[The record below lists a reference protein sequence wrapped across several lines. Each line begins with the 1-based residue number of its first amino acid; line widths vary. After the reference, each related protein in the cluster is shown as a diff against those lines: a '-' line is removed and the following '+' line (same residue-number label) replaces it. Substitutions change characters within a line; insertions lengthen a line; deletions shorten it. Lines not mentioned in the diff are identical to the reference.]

1 MTTPIRR
8 RAIAGLAALF
18 AVAAALFA
26 IASSQTATPA
36 TGAALKPAQSGSGES
51 LTNGK
56 KGGTLTV
63 YDSEDFEHL
72 DPGESYFALDYEI
85 MYATQMPLFEY
96 LPNNTTVAA
105 PMLASGPAVISGGG
119 KTITVHI
126 KPNVHFSPPV
136 NRAVTSAD
144 VAYAIERGAN
154 PNVANPYFQ
163 PYFGDIVGA
172 AKAAGGPIA
181 GITTPNSTTIVFKL
195 TQPTADLLIGALS
208 LPISA
213 PVPQS
218 YAAPMDAKKPTQYGT
233 SSEVFTGPYML
244 QSDATGKFLGLGY
257 QPGKSAALVRNP
269 NWLASTDPAPAYL
282 DKININIGGASQVIG
297 LQVLKG
303 SDSVQNDTP
312 TNANVQ
318 LAYTKYYS
326 QLYAVPGAGDHYV
339 SLNNAKGPFSNVN
352 IRRAAYAA
360 LDRAA
365 IVKIAGGSIV
375 GSVATHFITPGSAG
389 YAQSGGAAGPNY
401 PWNRYPTGN
410 LAVAEKYMKA
420 AGYPSGKYTGNAT
433 IKIVQANN
441 GNSPEEGAVVKDA
454 LTELGFN
461 AKLVLVDQS
470 VLYAKY
476 CGVPAAEVD
485 ACPSVG
491 WIRDFADPQTILYV
505 PFWGPAITPTNN
517 SNWGQVNNPAINAAM
532 VKATYVVGA
541 AARAAAWA
549 KIDDMLVQ
557 QAVAIPWIF
566 DNQPNIESGNVRGIN
581 DLWDVGEWDYT
592 YTSLKNP

>member
-8 RAIAGLAALF
+8 RAIVALAALF
-18 AVAAALFA
+18 AAAAALFA
-26 IASSQTATPA
+26 FASSQSTPA
-36 TGAALKPAQSGSGES
+36 IGAGLKPALTGSGQN

-56 KGGTLTV
+56 RGGVLTA

-72 DPGESYFALDYEI
+72 DPGEAYFDLDYEI

-96 LPNNTTVAA
+96 LPNNTTVAS
-105 PMLASGPAVISGGG
+105 PMLASGQPIVTDGG
-119 KTITVHI
+119 KTVTVHI

-144 VAYAIERGAN
+144 VAYAIERCAN
-154 PNVANPYFQ
+154 PNVANAYFQ
-163 PYFGDIVGA
+163 PYFGNIVGA
-172 AKAAGGPIA
+172 AKATGGPIA

-195 TQPTADLLIGALS
+195 IAPSADLLIGALS
-208 LPISA
+208 LPISM
-213 PVPQS
+213 PVPKEF
-218 YAAPMDAKKPTQYGT
+218 AGPLDAKKPTQYGT

-244 QSDATGKFLGLGY
+244 KSDKTGKFLGLGY
-257 QPGKSAALVRNP
+257 QPGKSATLVRNP
-269 NWLASTDPAPAYL
+269 NWNPKTDPQPAYL
-282 DKININIGGASQVIG
+282 NQVNINIGGAAQVIG

-303 SDSVQNDTP
+303 SDALQNDTP

-318 LAYTKYYS
+318 LAYQKYYN
-326 QLYAVPGAGDHYV
+326 QLTAVPGAGDHYV

-365 IVKIAGGSIV
+365 LVKIAGGSIV
-375 GSVATHFITPGSAG
+375 GTVGTHFITPGSAG
-389 YAQSGGAAGPNY
+389 YTQAGGDAGPKY
-401 PWNRYPTGN
+401 PWNEYPTGN
-410 LAVAEKYMKA
+410 LAVAQKYMKA
-420 AGYPSGKYTGNAT
+420 AGYPSGKYTGNAVV
-433 IKIVQANN
+433 KIVEANN
-441 GNSPEEGAVVKDA
+441 GNDPEEGAVVKSA
-454 LTELGFN
+454 FASIGLN
-461 AKLVLVDQS
+461 AKLILVDQS

-491 WIRDFADPQTILYV
+491 WIRDFADPQTILQV
-505 PFWGPAITPTNN
+505 PFWGKAITPTNN
-517 SNWGQVNNPAINAAM
+517 SNWGQVNDPQINAAI
-532 VKATYVVGA
+532 VAATNVVGA
-541 AARAAAWA
+541 SARAAAWA

-557 QAVAIPWIF
+557 KAVAIPWIF
-566 DNQPNIESGNVRGIN
+566 DKQPNIESGNVRGISA
-581 DLWDVGEWDYT
+581 LWNVGTWDYA